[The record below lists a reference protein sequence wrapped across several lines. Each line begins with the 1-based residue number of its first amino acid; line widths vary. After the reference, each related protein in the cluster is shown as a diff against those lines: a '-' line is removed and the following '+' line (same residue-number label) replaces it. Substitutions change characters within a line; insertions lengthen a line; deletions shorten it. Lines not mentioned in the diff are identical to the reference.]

1 MHDIIVLEM
10 IKDLDKEVLI
20 NFTHV
25 IPGADVIR
33 KQVVSCVWPDVWN
46 PVTPVIEK
54 ALPLDIVKVK
64 RTTSPLKLASP
75 STDKQTVGVK
85 RNIRSISDH
94 SSGMCKRLLI
104 AGMSDGR

>member
-10 IKDLDKEVLI
+10 IKDLDRAFLI

-33 KQVVSCVWPDVWN
+33 KQVVSCVGPDVWN

-54 ALPLDIVKVK
+54 ALPLNVIKVN
-64 RTTSPLKLASP
+64 RTTSPLKFTP
-75 STDKQTVGVK
+75 SRTDKQTVGVK

-94 SSGMCKRLLI
+94 SSGMCKRPLI